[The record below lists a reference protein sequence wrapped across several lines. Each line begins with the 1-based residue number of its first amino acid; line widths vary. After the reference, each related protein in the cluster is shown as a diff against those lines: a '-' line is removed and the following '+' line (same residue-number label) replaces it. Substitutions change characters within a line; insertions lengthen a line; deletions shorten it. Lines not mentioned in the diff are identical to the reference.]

1 VINNIF
7 LFGRVVRFIVHTK
20 FDDGRVDRKNFINI
34 SDDSAR
40 KKQKKRSGRVGLAEL
55 VLAELSGNP
64 SNLLFHY
71 ESVHFN
77 YFVKQ
82 NNRASGISDFFMV
95 PL

>member
-64 SNLLFHY
+64 SNLLFHC

>member
-1 VINNIF
+1 MAELTGKILSIF
-7 LFGRVVRFIVHTK
+7 RTTRPE
-20 FDDGRVDRKNFINI
+20 KN
-34 SDDSAR
+34 R
-40 KKQKKRSGRVGLAEL
+40 KKGLAEL

-64 SNLLFHY
+64 SNLLFHC